1 MAIYKVSDLT
11 TKITIDC
18 PDDVYILDALEEA
31 GGNLPYSCRAGSC
44 SSCVALL
51 ITGDVDQSDGNF
63 LEAEDQDVFL
73 LTCSAYP
80 VKNCVIRTGAEGL
93 LHERVKLRRQMLS
106 DKLRINIDFL
116 LESEGF
122 KTNGYVPRNEKGELY
137 KNAGVTIGGGVDLG
151 QRDKDELLRDG
162 VPQYLVDILSPYT
175 VIKENVAVEKLRQSP
190 LSLTADQADFL
201 TSIYTQK
208 ALREVGKAFDAES
221 VGLKFNQLPMNT
233 RTAIADLAFQ
243 YNNLKTATPKS
254 WGYITRNEWDL
265 FFKELND
272 FGDGHKTR
280 RKREAELIYLDI
292 EALAYADYQHINDLF
307 AFADGQPYTI
317 ILPR

>member
-1 MAIYKVSDLT
+1 MAIYIVRDMATGQEVNCSD
-11 TKITIDC
+11 DE
-18 PDDVYILDALEEA
+18 YILDAFEKEGA
-31 GGNLPYSCRAGSC
+31 NLPYSCRAGSC

-51 ITGDVDQSDGNF
+51 VSGEVDQDDGSY
-63 LEAEDQDVFL
+63 LEDEDKGLFL
-73 LTCSAYP
+73 LTCVASP
-80 VKNCVIRTGAEGL
+80 LKNCVIRTGVEKL
-93 LHERVKLRRQMLS
+93 LDDRIKLRRQILS

-122 KTNGYVPRNEKGELY
+122 KTNGYVPKNENGKTIQ
-137 KNAGVTIGGGVDLG
+137 KAGVTIGGGVDLG
-151 QRDKDELLRDG
+151 QRRADELLRDG
-162 VPQYLVDILSPYT
+162 VPQDLVDILSPYT
-175 VIKENVAVEKLRQSP
+175 FIKGDVAVEKLRQSP
-190 LSLTADQADFL
+190 LRLTENQADFL

-221 VGLKFNQLPMNT
+221 VGLKFNQLPINT

-243 YNNLKTATPKS
+243 YNNLKTETPKS

-272 FGDGHKTR
+272 FGDSYTTR

-292 EALAYADYQHINDLF
+292 EALAYADYQHINSLF
-307 AFADGQPYTI
+307 SFADGQTYTV
-317 ILPR
+317 ILP

>member
-1 MAIYKVSDLT
+1 MATYKVSDLT
-11 TKITIDC
+11 TGVTVDC
-18 PDDVYILDALEEA
+18 DGDEYILDAFEKR
-31 GGNLPYSCRAGSC
+31 GDNLPYSCRAGSC

-51 ITGDVDQSDGNF
+51 ITGDVDQSDGSF
-63 LEAEDQDVFL
+63 LEEEDKGMFL
-73 LTCSAYP
+73 LTCVAFP
-80 VKNCVIRTGAEGL
+80 RKNCTIRTGVEKL
-93 LHERVKLRRQMLS
+93 LDDRIKLRRQMLS

-122 KTNGYVPRNEKGELY
+122 KTNGYVPRNEKGEVY
-137 KNAGVTIGGGVDLG
+137 KNSGVTIGGGVDLG

-175 VIKENVAVEKLRQSP
+175 VIKEHVAVEKLRQSP

-208 ALREVGKAFDAES
+208 ALRKVEKAFDAES
-221 VGLKFNQLPMNT
+221 VGLKFNELPANT

-243 YNNLKTATPKS
+243 YNNLKTETPKS

-280 RKREAELIYLDI
+280 RKREAELVYLDI
-292 EALAYADYQHINDLF
+292 EALAYADYQHINSLF